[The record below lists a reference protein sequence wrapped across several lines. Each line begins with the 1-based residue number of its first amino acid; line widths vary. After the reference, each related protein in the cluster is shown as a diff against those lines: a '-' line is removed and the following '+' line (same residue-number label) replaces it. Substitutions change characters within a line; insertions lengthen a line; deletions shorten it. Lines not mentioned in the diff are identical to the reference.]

1 MTTPSTR
8 PVTRD
13 EKENSKKEFDD
24 LTFLINQELRGLEG
38 WLLKTATPKLTN
50 LSKLLTGNLG
60 NADKRWECEAEIRIV
75 KTYTKQGQTKIDYVE
90 SLIGK
95 LNEQVLRAPIKVKE
109 ADEDTSKSRLYKAR
123 EVESKFEDNREAFD
137 RWTSWCMKIQ
147 ANFRELTDIKTPIRE
162 DTGDP
167 EDKEKRGPRED
178 KGSTPM
184 QKVSNQ
190 MSLKPPCPG

>member
-24 LTFLINQELRGLEG
+24 LIFLINQELRGLEG

-90 SLIGK
+90 SLVGK

-109 ADEDTSKSRLYKAR
+109 SDEDTSESRLYKAR
-123 EVESKFEDNREAFD
+123 EIESKFKDGREAFD

-147 ANFRELTDIKTPIRE
+147 GTSRI
-162 DTGDP
+162 
-167 EDKEKRGPRED
+167 
-178 KGSTPM
+178 
-184 QKVSNQ
+184 
-190 MSLKPPCPG
+190 